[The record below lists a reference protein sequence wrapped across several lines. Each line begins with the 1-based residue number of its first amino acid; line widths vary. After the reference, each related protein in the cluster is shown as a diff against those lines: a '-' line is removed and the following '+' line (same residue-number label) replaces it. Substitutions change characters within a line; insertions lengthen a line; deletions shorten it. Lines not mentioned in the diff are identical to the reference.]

1 MVLIFVTS
9 VNNNV
14 SQSRTNRTFSGDVLY
29 CYESICSHGYPT
41 NTGAHIRG
49 MSRGIEILSHT

>member
-1 MVLIFVTS
+1 MLASLELIEL
-9 VNNNV
+9 
-14 SQSRTNRTFSGDVLY
+14 FSGDVLY